1 MIHDDNSDDEAPSK
15 SQIKREMHALRDLGE
30 RITELTP
37 AQRSTL
43 PLGQRMQAALVEF
56 DRLRAR
62 EARRRHLSFIG
73 KLMREEDLDAIRTGL
88 DMLDA
93 ASAIHARAL
102 HTLEAWRDALID
114 SDAQLAV
121 FIDRYPQADRPHL
134 RNLIRSCRRSS
145 EKEGE
150 HSDGARR
157 HYRELFRTLREIVEQ
172 SGTPAEPPPG

>member
-1 MIHDDNSDDEAPSK
+1 MYDENDDEAPSK

-30 RITELTP
+30 RITELSP

-43 PLGQRMQAALVEF
+43 SLGPRLQAALVEF

-73 KLMREEDLDAIRTGL
+73 KLMREEDLDTVRTGL
-88 DMLDA
+88 EMLDA
-93 ASAIHARAL
+93 ASALHARAL
-102 HTLEAWRDALID
+102 HTLEAWRDALIG
-114 SDAQLAV
+114 SDAQLAA

-145 EKEGE
+145 DQDGE
-150 HSDGARR
+150 HSDSARR
-157 HYRELFRTLREIVEQ
+157 HYRELFRTLRETVEQ
-172 SGTPAEPPPG
+172 SGMPAEPPPD